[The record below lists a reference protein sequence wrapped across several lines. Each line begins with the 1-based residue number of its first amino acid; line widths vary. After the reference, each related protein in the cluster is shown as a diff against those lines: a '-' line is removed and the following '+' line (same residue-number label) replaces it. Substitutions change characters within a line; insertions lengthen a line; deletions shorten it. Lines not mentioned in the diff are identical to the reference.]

1 MSKYTKQDII
11 ELVEE
16 EDVEFI
22 RLQFTDIYGTLK
34 NMAVTTSQLEKI
46 LNNQCKFDGAAIEG
60 FTSNDK
66 SDLYLHPVLDTFE
79 IFPWRPQQGKVA
91 RFLCDVYHKDGTP
104 FEGDSRYIL
113 KETINQAAEMGYSFE
128 IGSECEFYLFGADD
142 NGIPST
148 EIEEKGGFFD
158 IGPIDSGENVRREIV
173 LTLEDMGFEV
183 EASYHEAGASQHQI
197 DFQYDEALKA
207 ADNIMTFRMVVR
219 IIAKRHGLH
228 ATFMP
233 KPLNDSMGSGMNI
246 LLSILKDGRNIFS
259 GTEDNKELCDEAK
272 WFIAGVLKHNAAIT
286 AIVNPIINSY
296 KRLVPSYN
304 VPAYNGWSVHNRNAS
319 IRVPN
324 DIDAESK
331 IELRSPDSSANPYLA
346 LALYLAAGLEGI
358 RNQEQLPEALP
369 NDTIKQ
375 EEYNHEIKRLPKTLI
390 DSIEALEQDEFIKSI
405 LGDQFAKNFISAK
418 KKEWSDY
425 CSQVTAWEVEQY
437 LYRI

>member
-1 MSKYTKQDII
+1 MSNYTKQDII

-46 LNNQCKFDGAAIEG
+46 LNNQCRFDGAAIEG
-60 FTSNDK
+60 FTSNAK

-91 RFLCDVYHKDGTP
+91 RFLCDVCQKDGTS
-104 FEGDSRYIL
+104 FEGDSRYVL
-113 KETINQAAEMGYSFE
+113 KKIIEQAAEMGYSFE
-128 IGSECEFYLFGADD
+128 IGSECEFYLFQADD
-142 NGIPST
+142 NGVPT
-148 EIEEKGGFFD
+148 TKTEEKAGFFD
-158 IGPIDSGENVRREIV
+158 VGPVDLGENVRREIV

-197 DFQYDEALKA
+197 DFQYDEALSA

-233 KPLNDSMGSGMNI
+233 KPLNDSKGSGMNI
-246 LLSILKDGRNIFS
+246 LLSILKDGENIF
-259 GTEDNKELCDEAK
+259 GREENAELCDEAK

-286 AIVNPIINSY
+286 AVVNPIINSY

-319 IRVPN
+319 VRVPN
-324 DIDAESK
+324 DIDTDSK
-331 IELRSPDSSANPYLA
+331 IELRSPDSSANPYLTI
-346 LALYLAAGLEGI
+346 ALYLAAGLEGI
-358 RNQEQLPEALP
+358 RNKEKLPEALP
-369 NDTIKQ
+369 NDAMNQ
-375 EEYNHEIKRLPKTLI
+375 EGYNQDVKRLPKTLI
-390 DSIEALEQDEFIKSI
+390 DSIEVLEEDTFIKEV
-405 LGDQFAKNFISAK
+405 LGNQIVEKYIGAK
-418 KKEWSDY
+418 KKEWNDY

>member
-34 NMAVTTSQLEKI
+34 NMAITTSQLEKI

-91 RFLCDVYHKDGTP
+91 RFLCDVYQKDGTP
-104 FEGDSRYIL
+104 FEGDSRYVL
-113 KETINQAAEMGYSFE
+113 KKVLDQAAEMGYSFE
-128 IGSECEFYLFGADD
+128 VGSECEFYLFQADE
-142 NGIPST
+142 NGNPSANT
-148 EIEEKGGFFD
+148 EEKGGFFD
-158 IGPIDSGENVRREIV
+158 IGPLDLGENVRREIV

-197 DFQYDEALKA
+197 DFQYDTALNA

-233 KPLNDSMGSGMNI
+233 KPLNDSKGSGMNI
-246 LLSILKDGRNIFS
+246 LLSILKDGKNIF
-259 GTEDNKELCDEAK
+259 GGVEDKKELCDEAK

-286 AIVNPIINSY
+286 AIANPIINSY
-296 KRLVPSYN
+296 KRLVPNYN
-304 VPAYNGWSVHNRNAS
+304 VPTYNSWSVHNRNAS
-319 IRVPN
+319 VRVPN
-324 DIDAESK
+324 DIDADSK
-331 IELRSPDSSANPYLA
+331 IELRSPDSSANPYLV

-358 RNQEQLPEALP
+358 RNKEVMPQPLP
-369 NDTIKQ
+369 NDAIKK
-375 EEYNHEIKRLPKTLI
+375 EEFNQEIKRLPKTLI
-390 DSIEALEQDEFIKSI
+390 DSIEALEEDEFIKGV
-405 LGDQFAKNFISAK
+405 LGKQLANNFISVK

>member
-104 FEGDSRYIL
+104 FEGDSRFVL
-113 KETINQAAEMGYSFE
+113 KKITQQAEEMGYSFD
-128 IGSECEFYLFGADD
+128 IGSECEFYLFQAEEDGS
-142 NGIPST
+142 PST
-148 EIEEKGGFFD
+148 KTEEKGGFFD
-158 IGPIDSGENVRREIV
+158 IGPIDRGENVRREIV

-197 DFQYDEALKA
+197 DFRYDSALNA

-233 KPLNDSMGSGMNI
+233 KPLNDSKGSGMNVV
-246 LLSILKDGRNIFS
+246 LSILKDGKNIFETS
-259 GTEDNKELCDEAK
+259 DEAGELCEEAK
-272 WFIAGVLKHNAAIT
+272 WFIAGILKHNSAIT
-286 AIVNPIINSY
+286 AIANPIINSY
-296 KRLVPSYN
+296 KRLVPNYN

-324 DIDAESK
+324 DFDENSK
-331 IELRSPDSSANPYLA
+331 VELRSPDSSANPYLVF
-346 LALYLAAGLEGI
+346 ALYLAAGLEGV
-358 RNQEQLPEALP
+358 RTKAQMPESLPD
-369 NDTIKQ
+369 DTIKK
-375 EEYNHEIKRLPKTLI
+375 EEDNRTIKRLPKTLI
-390 DSIEALEQDEFIKSI
+390 DSIEALEQDTFIQSV
-405 LGDQFAKNFISAK
+405 LGKQIAEKFIEAK
-418 KKEWSDY
+418 KREWSDY
-425 CSQVTAWEVEQY
+425 CSQVSAWEVEQY

>member
-113 KETINQAAEMGYSFE
+113 KETIDQAAEMGYSFE

-259 GTEDNKELCDEAK
+259 GTEDNNELCDEAK
-272 WFIAGVLKHNAAIT
+272 WFIAGVL
-286 AIVNPIINSY
+286 
-296 KRLVPSYN
+296 
-304 VPAYNGWSVHNRNAS
+304 
-319 IRVPN
+319 
-324 DIDAESK
+324 
-331 IELRSPDSSANPYLA
+331 
-346 LALYLAAGLEGI
+346 
-358 RNQEQLPEALP
+358 
-369 NDTIKQ
+369 
-375 EEYNHEIKRLPKTLI
+375 
-390 DSIEALEQDEFIKSI
+390 
-405 LGDQFAKNFISAK
+405 
-418 KKEWSDY
+418 
-425 CSQVTAWEVEQY
+425 
-437 LYRI
+437 